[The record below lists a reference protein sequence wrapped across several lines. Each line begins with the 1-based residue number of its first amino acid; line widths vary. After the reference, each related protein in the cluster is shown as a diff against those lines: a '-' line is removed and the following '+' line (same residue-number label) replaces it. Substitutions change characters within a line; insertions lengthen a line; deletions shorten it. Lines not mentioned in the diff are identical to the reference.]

1 MQNRNQSGQVAGTYG
16 PPKGVMLRRNKNPEA
31 EKPKANDYLTNA
43 VMTAGKE
50 QLLLMLLDGGLR
62 FIEAGKEAIKAKDM
76 TETHRNLVRAQDIVT
91 ELMASLK
98 SDIGPEIYDNL
109 VKLYHFIYERLVKA
123 NVEASAEMAD
133 EAYNTMKGVREM
145 WSGAIERMNEEGR
158 PEELNPS
165 QIMTYRMDSEA

>member
-1 MQNRNQSGQVAGTYG
+1 MQKHKQSGNVAGTYG
-16 PPKGVMLRRNKNPEA
+16 PPKGMMLRRNKGSEP
-31 EKPKANDYLTNA
+31 EKPKVNDYLTNA

-50 QLLLMLLDGGLR
+50 QLLIMLLDGGLR
-62 FIEAGKEAIKAKDM
+62 FIEAGKAGIEAGDM
-76 TETHRNLVRAQDIVT
+76 TEAHTNLVRAQDIVT

-98 SDIGPEIYDNL
+98 TDIGPEIYENL

-123 NVEASAEMAD
+123 NVETSIEMAD

-158 PEELNPS
+158 PDELNPS
-165 QIMTYRMDSEA
+165 QIMTHRMDSEA